1 MLKFLAPAL
10 LLLLS
15 GCTITKT
22 PTIVDANQ
30 TTGTV
35 RLGYNLAPLQK
46 GKVDSYS
53 AVSTATR
60 QCQQWGFATALAYG
74 NPITTCSV
82 VSGTQCLAKS
92 VVLEYQCRGIAINTT
107 TAAAPWY

>member
-1 MLKFLAPAL
+1 MLKYLAPAML
-10 LLLLS
+10 VVLS
-15 GCTITKT
+15 GCTITKS
-22 PTIVDANQ
+22 PDVVDVNQ

-35 RLGYNLAPLQK
+35 RLGYTLAPLQK
-46 GKVDSYS
+46 GKVDSY
-53 AVSTATR
+53 AANSTATR

-82 VSGTQCLAKS
+82 ISGTQCLAKS

-107 TAAAPWY
+107 TAASHWY